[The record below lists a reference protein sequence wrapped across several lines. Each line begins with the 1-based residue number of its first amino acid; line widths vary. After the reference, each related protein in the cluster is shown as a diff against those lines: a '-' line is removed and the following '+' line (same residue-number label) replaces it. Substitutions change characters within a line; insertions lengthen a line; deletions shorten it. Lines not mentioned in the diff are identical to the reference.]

1 MSDEEE
7 LDVHVKLG
15 LEDLCKLRTGKM
27 ALGGGGGGGEP
38 DEPVAEQTKL
48 GWTLLGPVKL
58 VQNNTSSKTLQHYY
72 RRFVTLIARR
82 CKVKFFRNWF
92 AFIFADIFNNDVD

>member
-27 ALGGGGGGGEP
+27 ALGGGGGGG
-38 DEPVAEQTKL
+38 VR
-48 GWTLLGPVKL
+48 GPV
-58 VQNNTSSKTLQHYY
+58 NNN
-72 RRFVTLIARR
+72 
-82 CKVKFFRNWF
+82 CKKS
-92 AFIFADIFNNDVD
+92 FNICIL